1 MVKCITSIITFSLI
15 ATSGAFAQSTGQTVT
30 IEPVVISASR
40 WEENPANIP
49 ERVTSVDRA
58 DVEALPA
65 RDAVEA
71 LTYTPGVIMDSRGGP
86 NAVAF
91 PMIEGSEFY
100 QTTVLINGIPL
111 NNISNGV
118 ANLGQVPAEQIDRV
132 EVLRGPSGS
141 GWGSAIGGVINVLT
155 HMPDKTRNGYVKAG
169 GGEYGAGFGAADLE
183 YSSDKYAIAVG
194 GGHRTGAGSED
205 DKRSNSSVNGFL
217 GADVDLG
224 EKTTLFMQGFTFQG
238 DIGSGEYRDFL
249 TGYYQKGK
257 YATTGVGA
265 TLSNGLENGGIKI
278 TAYSQRQRWSSEDY
292 MVDLGLL
299 GQGESED
306 TTHGGSA
313 IWRGT
318 YGDTTVTAGAEGRNG
333 KLVSDSMA
341 EDSYTLGT
349 YGAFAKLQ
357 HRISDLLLQCGARY
371 SDEDF
376 FGKFTGFNAG
386 ALYKLPSAPVALR
399 LTVSTGYTT
408 PPLVFRYLEISDYWA
423 PNPDL
428 QVEKVLVYQA
438 GVNAE
443 LGAGVT
449 FDAHGFFATLK
460 DAISTATNDAGL
472 TYYKNYAEFERRGV
486 EAELKWTHT
495 VFNIFANTL
504 QQEVKDKTTSEVVQ
518 DKIRAT
524 YSAGLGYDDG
534 SLSGQ
539 VAGNWQDW
547 NPSEITQAKDKVWLL
562 GVKAAYTY
570 PVGQRS
576 KVRGSLSVYNA
587 TNAEFYGDIALP
599 PTPPRQFEAS
609 VEWLF

>member
-1 MVKCITSIITFSLI
+1 VTKRIISIISFSLI
-15 ATSGAFAQSTGQTVT
+15 AASAALAQEAGQTVT

-49 ERVTSVDRA
+49 ERVTTVNRA
-58 DVEALPA
+58 NVEALPA

-71 LTYTPGVIMDSRGGP
+71 LAYTPGVIMDSRGGP

-118 ANLGQVPAEQIDRV
+118 ANLGQVPAEQIDRM

-141 GWGSAIGGVINVLT
+141 EWGSAIGGVINVMT
-155 HMPDKTRNGYVKAG
+155 HMPDRTRNGYVKAG
-169 GGEYGAGFGAADLE
+169 GGEYGAGYGAADVE
-183 YSSDKYAIAVG
+183 FADEKYAVAVG
-194 GGHRTGAGSED
+194 GGYRTGAGKEGEQ
-205 DKRSNSSVNGFL
+205 RANNFVNGFL
-217 GADVDLG
+217 GTDVDLG
-224 EKTTLFMQGFTFQG
+224 AKTSLFMQGYTFQG
-238 DIGSGEYRDFL
+238 DIGSGVYRDFL
-249 TGYYQKGK
+249 AGYYEKGK
-257 YATTGVGA
+257 YATSGVGA
-265 TLSNGLENGGIKI
+265 TLSNGLDNGGIKI
-278 TAYSQRQRWSSEDY
+278 TGYAQRQRWSSESF
-292 MVDLGLL
+292 MVDTGSLGA
-299 GQGESED
+299 GQSED
-306 TTHGGSA
+306 TTYGGSA
-313 IWRGT
+313 IWRGI

-333 KLVSDSMA
+333 KLESDSMA

-349 YGAFAKLQ
+349 YGAFVKAQQK
-357 HRISDLLLQCGARY
+357 ISDLLLQCGARY
-371 SDEDF
+371 SNEDF
-376 FGKFTGFNAG
+376 FGNFTGFNVG

-399 LTVSTGYTT
+399 FTASTGYTT
-408 PPLVFRYLEISDYWA
+408 PPLVFRYLAISDYWA

-443 LGAGVT
+443 LAPGLI

-472 TYYKNYAEFERRGV
+472 TYYKNFAEFERKGV
-486 EAELKWTHT
+486 EAELKWTLG
-495 VFNIFANTL
+495 VFNVFANTL
-504 QQEVKDKTTSEVVQ
+504 QQEVKDKTTGEVVQ

-524 YSAGLGYDDG
+524 HSVGVGYNDG

-547 NPSEITQAKDKVWLL
+547 NPSEIVMAKDKVWLI
-562 GVKAAYTY
+562 GVKAAYTH
-570 PVGQRS
+570 PMGQGS
-576 KVRGSLSVYNA
+576 KIRGSVSVYNA
-587 TNAEFYGDIALP
+587 TDAEMYTDIALP
-599 PTPPRQFEAS
+599 TAPPRQFEAS

>member
-1 MVKCITSIITFSLI
+1 MIKCVISIITFSLI
-15 ATSGAFAQSTGQTVT
+15 AAPEAFAQSAGQTVT
-30 IEPVVISASR
+30 IEPVVVSASR

-49 ERVTSVDRA
+49 ERLTTVDRA
-58 DVEALPA
+58 NVEALPA

-71 LTYTPGVIMDSRGGP
+71 LTYTPGVTMDSRGGP

-141 GWGSAIGGVINVLT
+141 EWGSAIGGVINVIT

-183 YSSDKYAIAVG
+183 HSGDNYAIAVG
-194 GGHRTGAGSED
+194 GGHRTGTGSD
-205 DKRSNSSVNGFL
+205 GDKRGNNSVNGFL
-217 GADVDLG
+217 GADANLG
-224 EKTTLFMQGFTFQG
+224 EKTTLYMQGFTFQG
-238 DIGSGEYRDFL
+238 DVGSGEYRDFL
-249 TGYYQKGK
+249 AGYYQKGK

-278 TAYSQRQRWSSEDY
+278 TGYAQRQRWSSEDY

-299 GQGESED
+299 SQGESED
-306 TTHGGSA
+306 TTYGGSA

-318 YGDTTVTAGAEGRNG
+318 YGETTITAGAEGRNG

-341 EDSYTLGT
+341 KDSYTLGT
-349 YGAFAKLQ
+349 YGAFVKAQ
-357 HRISDLLLQCGARY
+357 SRISDLLLQAGARY

-376 FGKFTGFNAG
+376 FGKFTGYNAG
-386 ALYKLPSAPVALR
+386 ALYKIPSAPVALR

-408 PPLVFRYLEISDYWA
+408 PPLVFRYFEISDYWA

-449 FDAHGFFATLK
+449 LDVHGFFATLK
-460 DAISTATNDAGL
+460 DAISKATNDAGL
-472 TYYKNYAEFERRGV
+472 SYYKNFAEFERRGV
-486 EAELKWTHT
+486 EAELKWALG
-495 VFNIFANTL
+495 VFNVFANTL
-504 QQEVKDKTTSEVVQ
+504 QQEVKDTTTGEVVR

-524 YSAGLGYDDG
+524 HSAGVGYDDG
-534 SLSGQ
+534 SFSGQ
-539 VAGNWQDW
+539 VAGSWQDW
-547 NPSEITQAKDKVWLL
+547 NASEITQAKDKEWLF
-562 GVKAAYTY
+562 GVKAAYTH

-576 KVRGSLSVYNA
+576 KIRGSLSVYNA
-587 TNAEFYGDIALP
+587 TNVELYGDIALP
-599 PTPPRQFEAS
+599 PSPPRQFEAS